1 MTDKM
6 RFTANNVMKDISKNQ
21 NGTNLHSAV
30 WFSVSPEFGLDYD
43 YAFFKSYYEA
53 ELWLDN
59 KMKAKTPFCSEF
71 YSYINGRM
79 HDSLY

>member
-6 RFTANNVMKDISKNQ
+6 RFTANNVMEDISKTQ

-53 ELWLDN
+53 KLWLDD

-71 YSYINGRM
+71 YSYINGRV

>member
-6 RFTANNVMKDISKNQ
+6 RFTAKNVMEDISKTQ

-30 WFSVSPEFGLDYD
+30 WFSVNPEFGLDYD
-43 YAFFKSYYEA
+43 YTFFKSYYEA
-53 ELWLDN
+53 ELWLDD

-71 YSYINGRM
+71 YSYINGRV

>member
-6 RFTANNVMKDISKNQ
+6 RFTAKNVMEDVSKTQ

-53 ELWLDN
+53 TLWLD
-59 KMKAKTPFCSEF
+59 KQLKVRTPYCSEF
-71 YSYINGRM
+71 YSFINGSK
-79 HDSLY
+79 HDELY

>member
-6 RFTANNVMKDISKNQ
+6 RFTANNVMEDISKTQ
-21 NGTNLHSAV
+21 NDTNLHSAV

-53 ELWLDN
+53 KLWLDD
-59 KMKAKTPFCSEF
+59 KLKVKTPFCSEF
-71 YSYINGRM
+71 YSYINGRNYNE
-79 HDSLY
+79 LY